1 MDDSEKPR
9 LVASPTSVR
18 PAVLSRRASSL
29 EQKWPNWATR
39 DSLNRLLLW
48 VQRVAFF
55 LDHSR
60 LGRIWDFLDTGLN
73 TIQVALFIWHTT
85 ATTSSGLP
93 APLSLAHRIPE
104 LVITLLLLGQFLI
117 RHLLITGE
125 TLSLFMVVTLLDT
138 LPPLVAITVSF
149 ANHAMYNSFLSAGI
163 LVIFYPIRFV
173 RLQMSLNRFLAPGQ
187 NSIIRLSEFKRK
199 IVLLVSDVAMA
210 LLAVAAVLYT
220 WLYHFSASGI
230 ASQHQVFTYFDAFF
244 FCAVSITAGPA
255 DSVVP
260 DLIITRLVVIGIL
273 VLAALFLP
281 APIGSIVSLMQG
293 VSQYTSYSNDPRF
306 NHVMVC
312 GSLDFMAVS
321 EFLNEFYNEDHGVR
335 IMHTT
340 VVIVNDSEPD
350 DDLRRLLHDP
360 LYAAR
365 VRYYKGSPTSYTVL
379 DTVRARDAKAIFI
392 LTSKFGGR
400 SRIDEDAETVMRA
413 LAISSYVSGPAI
425 EVFPTGRW
433 APLKAA
439 LRTRHRP
446 SVVGAESA
454 TSSDDHHRHHH
465 HHRSRAATVHQVRI
479 YAQTLL
485 PETETHF
492 RALRTTRILAVEE
505 FRMGLLAQSCATPG
519 FSTLMHILT
528 ATLTDKSVAKIIHD
542 LRPQVSP
549 RELDW
554 MEVYLQCATQE
565 IYETRFPRSCV
576 GLPYRSVVRCLY
588 ETYGVVVFAV
598 GISRNRPRNPH
609 LATEFHELY
618 LNPINHVIRP
628 NDIAFI
634 IAHSSQQTDDL
645 AKFPGPRT
653 DPAGLDDYDYA
664 HLLGDTVLPDYHS
677 RASDAMS
684 PEERLESGVPELT
697 DFQPADNGP
706 RRPYQPPPPS
716 TIPISPVPVAY
727 HGNQLDINPSDVSS
741 NGAAASQPTTIT
753 TTTGTGLND
762 TLLYSPTFEIRR
774 KVARRVRK
782 FTTDGPGQDIRQRKK
797 RILRQHNPFPKN
809 LADHIVI
816 CDASPTFPRNVEYLV
831 QSLKTAFS
839 DDRLAIVILAV
850 AHPPRVQALT
860 LRDFAN
866 VYVVDGNP
874 LLAQDLSRTYVE
886 RARGVIVLSNA
897 KHHHQASHRLVDCSA
912 VLCEMNIRS
921 WYCLH
926 PRRFSV
932 VEMIHRLNIKYIDG
946 ETPLKSEELYA
957 TQLLRPSF
965 ISGNVFIPTM
975 LDVMMSHAYF
985 NPHILDVYKHLIF
998 SHDHFTTPHPTL
1010 YPEESPPGSPVLSP
1024 QQPRQQ
1030 PHQPPPH
1037 SGQSASATLTS
1048 QSGQLNAPALF
1059 KEKASGAEGPKD
1071 TPSSVTTPPSS
1082 HSSTRTTGQRPSQQP
1097 PTPGKPHRPSV
1108 TIPKARGPLPSIA
1121 ELTTLTPLPY
1131 SDLEGY
1137 RFGRP
1142 AADLDPPS
1150 VVKAHATAT
1159 RTKRRITRGRV
1170 FLVSLPPAYIA
1181 AQRTYGSLFT
1191 DLLTRHDAVAMG
1203 LYRTVTRANGTTFRC
1218 VLLNPATSTPLDT
1231 GDEAYVIAQ
1240 QCPQWALS
1248 TCGPNSRRGSTQ
1260 HGEIQAE
1267 PQPVDL
1273 LRRRFQQPTGQ
1284 SAATVPAAKGLK
1296 GTERQ
1301 LPPGEKAYP
1310 VPAMTLPTT
1319 PHLRTSTASQAAQR
1333 PVTYHG
1339 VTGGRHHG
1347 AGPPSADQ
1355 SDLSSLVSAGLS
1367 NYTFQTYVRPPTHTL
1382 RLSDLEHLHRLNG
1395 LIMSQG
1401 STDNDRPDLPKVQRR
1416 ECLASAAPAVAS
1428 ETSPGLN
1435 RVHRGVP
1442 TATALMPKVTSH
1454 PLGLVNSNTPSTN
1467 HAEPGLRRERRTS
1480 APDWRPTDPT
1490 AGASSNSASA
1500 TQCPQGAPPPPSW
1513 LAIGLPHSQRQPFWS
1528 QRHYQPD
1535 PEPADLRYPAR
1546 RGSMGDTLFY
1556 PIPRRRVPTSP
1567 PDLAGESCERYIIQ
1581 GGVYETS
1588 SEDEVSDD
1596 ALSVDDNDIP
1606 PLDLEH

>member
-18 PAVLSRRASSL
+18 PAVLSRQASSL

-39 DSLNRLLLW
+39 DSMNRLLLW

-138 LPPLVAITVSF
+138 LPPLVAVTVSF
-149 ANHAMYNSFLSAGI
+149 ANHAMYDSFLSAGI

-230 ASQHQVFTYFDAFF
+230 VSQHQVFTYFDAFF

-340 VVIVNDSEPD
+340 VVIVNDTEPD

-413 LAISSYVSGPAI
+413 LAISSYVSGPI
-425 EVFPTGRW
+425 TEVFPTGRW

-439 LRTRHRP
+439 IQTRHRP
-446 SVVGAESA
+446 SVVGAEPA

-465 HHRSRAATVHQVRI
+465 HRSRATTVHQVRI

-588 ETYGVVVFAV
+588 EAYGVVVFAV
-598 GISRNRPRNPH
+598 GISRSRPRNPH

-645 AKFPGPRT
+645 AKFPGPRA

-664 HLLGDTVLPDYHS
+664 HLPGDTVLPDYHS

-741 NGAAASQPTTIT
+741 SGAAGSQPTTTTT

-897 KHHHQASHRLVDCSA
+897 KHHHQASRRLVDCSA

-946 ETPLKSEELYA
+946 ETPLKSEELY
-957 TQLLRPSF
+957 
-965 ISGNVFIPTM
+965 
-975 LDVMMSHAYF
+975 
-985 NPHILDVYKHLIF
+985 
-998 SHDHFTTPHPTL
+998 
-1010 YPEESPPGSPVLSP
+1010 ESPPGSPVLSP

-1030 PHQPPPH
+1030 PHPPPPH

-1048 QSGQLNAPALF
+1048 QSGQLNSPALF

-1071 TPSSVTTPPSS
+1071 IPSSVTSPPSS

-1097 PTPGKPHRPSV
+1097 PTPGKKPHRPCV

-1170 FLVSLPPAYIA
+1170 FLVGLPPAYIGKS
-1181 AQRTYGSLFT
+1181 QHLWFRESL
-1191 DLLTRHDAVAMG
+1191 
-1203 LYRTVTRANGTTFRC
+1203 
-1218 VLLNPATSTPLDT
+1218 S
-1231 GDEAYVIAQ
+1231 
-1240 QCPQWALS
+1240 
-1248 TCGPNSRRGSTQ
+1248 
-1260 HGEIQAE
+1260 
-1267 PQPVDL
+1267 QP
-1273 LRRRFQQPTGQ
+1273 RF
-1284 SAATVPAAKGLK
+1284 
-1296 GTERQ
+1296 
-1301 LPPGEKAYP
+1301 
-1310 VPAMTLPTT
+1310 
-1319 PHLRTSTASQAAQR
+1319 
-1333 PVTYHG
+1333 
-1339 VTGGRHHG
+1339 
-1347 AGPPSADQ
+1347 
-1355 SDLSSLVSAGLS
+1355 
-1367 NYTFQTYVRPPTHTL
+1367 
-1382 RLSDLEHLHRLNG
+1382 
-1395 LIMSQG
+1395 
-1401 STDNDRPDLPKVQRR
+1401 
-1416 ECLASAAPAVAS
+1416 
-1428 ETSPGLN
+1428 
-1435 RVHRGVP
+1435 
-1442 TATALMPKVTSH
+1442 
-1454 PLGLVNSNTPSTN
+1454 
-1467 HAEPGLRRERRTS
+1467 
-1480 APDWRPTDPT
+1480 
-1490 AGASSNSASA
+1490 
-1500 TQCPQGAPPPPSW
+1500 
-1513 LAIGLPHSQRQPFWS
+1513 
-1528 QRHYQPD
+1528 
-1535 PEPADLRYPAR
+1535 
-1546 RGSMGDTLFY
+1546 
-1556 PIPRRRVPTSP
+1556 
-1567 PDLAGESCERYIIQ
+1567 
-1581 GGVYETS
+1581 
-1588 SEDEVSDD
+1588 
-1596 ALSVDDNDIP
+1596 
-1606 PLDLEH
+1606 